1 MNGSEFLPPLI
12 LRTDLLRRGDVLLTR
27 GGEKDSALI
36 ARLSDGPF
44 SHAALVVNKA
54 MTFESDGG
62 LIGHRPISLLGLGEV
77 AGQFRP
83 LGRIPG
89 EAKDGAVYRH
99 PLMEKVPKD
108 EFRTALAAQMGE
120 SYGKDYSELYRLVQ
134 LSNLPPQ
141 VQPLLASFVRLF
153 ENEEK
158 IAGPFCS
165 ELVARFFA
173 RLGLS
178 LFDPDRPPE
187 QVSPNALATSNLVLV
202 EGAAVFSD
210 GVRIREARKDI
221 AAKLDEML
229 PMPATSVSMFRNG
242 VDVFSE
248 EWQLSRR
255 IERAVT
261 QLDGSMNDFVLS
273 SKASV
278 ALKFHEE
285 IRVVARLVE
294 ATATVNRPQEAW
306 RVAQVVRSCLDLEP
320 DIVALANPGSMAVDR
335 ANTILDRWHSFH
347 RSLLRCVTLCA
358 SERLKDRANSDDQRS
373 VFERW
378 QIRGQRKRLV
388 VAARRAL
395 LDEPSTRR
403 PNR

>member
-1 MNGSEFLPPLI
+1 MSLDFPMPIAEVSRIATSAGCALVPVVPTLRWSALPHQRRS
-12 LRTDLLRRGDVLLTR
+12 RTDPSFVTQLIATAESIPQSR
-27 GGEKDSALI
+27 KDSGTL
-36 ARLSDGPF
+36 
-44 SHAALVVNKA
+44 
-54 MTFESDGG
+54 T
-62 LIGHRPISLLGLGEV
+62 
-77 AGQFRP
+77 
-83 LGRIPG
+83 
-89 EAKDGAVYRH
+89 
-99 PLMEKVPKD
+99 
-108 EFRTALAAQMGE
+108 AQMRE

-141 VQPLLASFVRLF
+141 VQPLLASFLRLF

-158 IAGPFCS
+158 IPGPFCS

-187 QVSPNALATSNLVLV
+187 QVSPNALATSKLGLV
-202 EGAAVFSD
+202 EGAAVPSE

-221 AAKLDEML
+221 AAKLDAML
-229 PMPATSVSMFRNG
+229 PMPTSVTETDGMFRDD

-248 EWQLSRR
+248 KWELSRR

-261 QLDGSMNDFVLS
+261 QLDGSINDFVVS

-278 ALKFHEE
+278 ALKFNEE
-285 IRVVARLVE
+285 IQVVAHLVE
-294 ATATVNRPQEAW
+294 ATATVIRPQEAW
-306 RVAQVVRSCLDLEP
+306 RVAQVVRLCLDLEP
-320 DIVALANPGSMAVDR
+320 DIVALAKPGSMAVDR
-335 ANTILDRWHSFH
+335 AKTILDRWKSFQ

-373 VFERW
+373 VFKRW
-378 QIRGQRKRLV
+378 KIRRQRKRLV

-395 LDEPSTRR
+395 LDEPSIRR